1 MKQIIEEV
9 FEAEKKANEILQKAR
24 EKAHEIKQ
32 AADKESLDKIA
43 EAKLK
48 AKEIVHAKVESARKE
63 ADRLRQEKLKQ
74 ADGEKEAILKNENVL
89 NKLVEDI
96 CKIIISTDDV

>member
-1 MKQIIEEV
+1 MRKRCR
-9 FEAEKKANEILQKAR
+9 L
-24 EKAHEIKQ
+24 KQ
-32 AADKESLDKIA
+32 AADKECLDKIA

-63 ADRLRQEKLKQ
+63 AELIRQEKLKQ
-74 ADGEKEAILKNENVL
+74 AEGEKEAILKNENVL

-96 CKIIISTDDV
+96 CKIIISTDDVQ